1 MARKDYMFKDQTR
14 NVTLREIHVQ
24 SSVSMQ
30 ILESLAEVLQTGVH
44 FLVIQLG
51 VGVRKVETSIWVKVI
66 LCP

>member
-30 ILESLAEVLQTGVH
+30 ILESLAEVLQAGVH

-51 VGVRKVETSIWVKVI
+51 VGVREVETSIWVKVI